1 MKKEIETEGKTV
13 NEAIEKGLEKLGL
26 EKKDAE
32 IKILDEGKSG
42 LFGLMG
48 SSPARVRISAR
59 AASGLSEKKERV
71 FSDTVSVLPDNA
83 AKILTEIL
91 KLAGFETKVSAGNT
105 SMGSVL
111 NVSCDDSAI
120 LIGRQGQTMKSLEY
134 IMKLIL
140 SKQEGKGVRVAINV
154 NGYLDKRNEKIIQKA
169 KELEEKVKESGEPI
183 EIKLSSGERKI
194 VHMELQ
200 NSPYVETVSEGEGDD
215 RKLIIR
221 PK

>member
-1 MKKEIETEGKTV
+1 MGKEIEIAGKTV
-13 NEAIEKGLEKLGL
+13 ASAIEKGLEKLGL

-48 SSPARVRISAR
+48 STPARIRISAKP
-59 AASGLSEKKERV
+59 ADAISEKNGQ
-71 FSDTVSVLPDNA
+71 VSSATASTLPDNA
-83 AKILTEIL
+83 AKILTKIL
-91 KLAGFETKVSAGNT
+91 KFAGFETKVSAGNT
-105 SMGSVL
+105 TIGSVL

-134 IMKLIL
+134 IMRLIL

-169 KELEEKVKESGEPI
+169 KEFEEKVKESGEAI
-183 EIKLSSGERKI
+183 GIKLSASERKI
-194 VHMELQ
+194 IHMELQ
-200 NSPYVETVSEGEGDD
+200 NSPYVETVSEGEGDE